1 MPIHSCH
8 FASVKEVED
17 ASPSDLLASSSAP
30 YSFAGS
36 HELTL
41 QDRKNGGR
49 ASTLVRF
56 QKQME
61 DPAFGSG
68 IKHEHDKDAQ
78 RDAESAARKAKRAKR
93 APQPPMKP

>member
-1 MPIHSCH
+1 M
-8 FASVKEVED
+8 
-17 ASPSDLLASSSAP
+17 
-30 YSFAGS
+30 
-36 HELTL
+36 
-41 QDRKNGGR
+41 
-49 ASTLVRF
+49 VRF